1 MQEAY
6 KIGNAQSIGSC
17 QIQSSYFASCC
28 NGRGCL
34 SVLADGTA
42 DHINGRRCAILA
54 VEASMRQ
61 YWHMPEN
68 MEVPAFFDSVAA
80 KVLRDMR
87 EIIFL
92 GRTPYLSL
100 SLLWV
105 RERELHYYSVG
116 SNQIFLYNGMDYQLM
131 KRGFDTVAFEKG
143 MTAGLVSC
151 GGWEALNEKE
161 MVSYLMKKEH
171 PYDKAQHMIAGVR
184 EKNKK
189 AAKTAAVVLV
199 EGCL

>member
-1 MQEAY
+1 MLQWQRMSERACRW
-6 KIGNAQSIGSC
+6 NRGSYQRQKMC
-17 QIQSSYFASCC
+17 HSC
-28 NGRGCL
+28 GRGKY
-34 SVLADGTA
+34 A
-42 DHINGRRCAILA
+42 AILA
-54 VEASMRQ
+54 YAGEHGGSG
-61 YWHMPEN
+61 
-68 MEVPAFFDSVAA
+68 FFDSVAA

-151 GGWEALNEKE
+151 GVWEALNEKE

-184 EKNKK
+184 EKIKK
-189 AAKTAAVVLV
+189 RQKQRPLY
-199 EGCL
+199 